1 MAVPPDDEDCT
12 AEAQR
17 LSSLLLALTRQQGLS
32 IRALEQKA
40 GVGPSVFR
48 KVLSGQVTLQ
58 VRHILLIC
66 RALGIDW
73 ADFFALAYRPDG
85 VTKADDFEQ
94 RVLGLLARIGLLPP
108 PGAGRVPAAS
118 ADDQ

>member
-1 MAVPPDDEDCT
+1 VATPPEEEACT

-17 LSSLLLALTRQQGLS
+17 LNALLLALIRQQRIS

-58 VRHILLIC
+58 LRHILLMC
-66 RALGIDW
+66 RALDVEW
-73 ADFFALAYRPDG
+73 ADFFALAYQPDG
-85 VTKADDFEQ
+85 VTKADDFDK

-108 PGAGRVPAAS
+108 PGAGRGPAPS
-118 ADDQ
+118 DGDD